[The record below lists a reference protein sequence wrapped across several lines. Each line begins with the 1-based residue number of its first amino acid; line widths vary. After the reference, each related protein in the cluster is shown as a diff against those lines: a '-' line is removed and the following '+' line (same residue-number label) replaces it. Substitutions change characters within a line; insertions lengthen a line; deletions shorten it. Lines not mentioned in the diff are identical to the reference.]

1 MKRNLV
7 ALTIGALAIAGVLLI
22 TYAQDETGSATAA
35 VLQETKTV
43 TQVRFDVVPG
53 GDIQIAVYGRYV
65 LKNTNSGVVVGTRP
79 FAVDLAWSNAV
90 VAAPNLAASL
100 SKLRLMAYTNLN
112 NTPQ

>member
-1 MKRNLV
+1 MKRNLL

-22 TYAQDETGSATAA
+22 TAQDQTDTATPA
-35 VLQETKTV
+35 VLQVTKTV
-43 TQVRFDVVPG
+43 TQVRFDVIPG

-65 LKNTNSGVVVGTRP
+65 IKNTNSGVVVGTRP